1 MMLKQDTGQTC
12 EGLGTLAKE
21 VEFYPIGLC
30 RQSLR
35 LLLPVSEKKEGP
47 SKSGLNYKDT

>member
-21 VEFYPIGLC
+21 VEFYPIGLY

-35 LLLPVSEKKEGP
+35 LLLPVSKK
-47 SKSGLNYKDT
+47 KKKKKRAHLKVV